1 MKNSIKKFLRNDID
15 LLEEYKVFDSSG
27 LIKLDAMENPFD
39 FNVSCEFKNKSLS
52 VNLNRYPDANCENL
66 KKLLKSKNHLD
77 DNFDVIIG
85 NGSDELIQLIC
96 FAFLKPSNIVLCPH
110 PSFSMYKKIAQVVGL
125 KFKEVA
131 LKKDFS
137 LDIELMLDT
146 IKKIDPAVIFLAYP
160 NNPTGNLWSKNDID
174 LIIKNTNGVV
184 IIDEAYG
191 DFSKQSYISE
201 MRKYENL
208 LIMKT
213 FSKIGF
219 AGLRVGY
226 LFGKKEIIKE
236 LNKLRLPFNIN
247 SFSQKISEFHIIEND
262 ISKQTNEI
270 IKNKEL
276 LIKELLKI
284 DNITVFQSATNFV
297 LFRLENQSADNVFE
311 KLINQKIL
319 VKNMSNTPSLNNC
332 LRVTVGTKN
341 ENELF
346 IQSLKNSII

>member
-1 MKNSIKKFLRNDID
+1 MKNSIRKFLRNDID
-15 LLEEYKVFDSSG
+15 LFEEYKVFDSSG

-39 FNVSCEFKNKSLS
+39 FNISCEFKNKLLS
-52 VNLNRYPDANCENL
+52 VNLNRYPDTNCDNL

-96 FAFLKPSNIVLCPH
+96 FAFLKSDNTVLCPH
-110 PSFSMYKKIAQVVGL
+110 PSFSMYKKITQVVGL
-125 KFKEVA
+125 KFKEVE
-131 LKKDFS
+131 LKNDFS
-137 LDIELMLDT
+137 LDIELMLST

-191 DFSKQSYISE
+191 DFSKQSYVNE
-201 MRKYENL
+201 MNKNENL
-208 LIMKT
+208 LIMRT

-226 LFGKKEIIKE
+226 LFGRKEIIKE
-236 LNKLRLPFNIN
+236 FNKLRLPFNIN
-247 SFSQKISEFHIIEND
+247 NFSQKISELYINDND
-262 ISKQTNEI
+262 ISKQTDEI
-270 IKNKEL
+270 IKNREL

-284 DNITVFQSATNFV
+284 NNITVFNSATNFV
-297 LFRLENQSADNVFE
+297 LFRLENKLANDVFE

-319 VKNMSNTPSLNNC
+319 VKNMSNTRSLNNC

>member
-1 MKNSIKKFLRNDID
+1 MKNSFRKFLRNDID
-15 LLEEYKVFDSSG
+15 LLEEYEVFDSSG
-27 LIKLDAMENPFD
+27 LIKLDAMENPYD
-39 FNVSCEFKNKSLS
+39 FNISCEFKKKSLS

-66 KKLLKSKNHLD
+66 KKLLKSKNYLD

-96 FAFLKPSNIVLCPH
+96 FAFLKPSNTVLCPH
-110 PSFSMYKKIAQVVGL
+110 PSFSMYKKIAQVTGL

-137 LDIELMLDT
+137 LDIELMLNT
-146 IKKIDPAVIFLAYP
+146 IKKIDPAIIFLAYP
-160 NNPTGNLWSKNDID
+160 NNPTGNLWSENDID

-191 DFSKQSYISE
+191 DFSKKSYTSE
-201 MRKYENL
+201 MSKYENL

-213 FSKIGF
+213 LSKIGF

-247 SFSQKISEFHIIEND
+247 SFSQKISEFHISEND
-262 ISKQTNEI
+262 MLKQTNEI

-276 LIKELLKI
+276 LIEELLKI
-284 DNITVFQSATNFV
+284 NNITVFQSVTNFV
-297 LFRLENQSADNVFE
+297 LFRLENQSANDVFE

-319 VKNMSNTPSLNNC
+319 VKNMSNTPCLNNC
-332 LRVTVGTKN
+332 LRVTIGTKN

-346 IQSLKNSII
+346 IQSLKNAVI